1 MKIPFVPPKTNIE
14 KIFTVLSGI
23 IPTVFVPWLFIQLIN
38 LQNSIFIKPIII
50 NVKYIFTILLK
61 LSVSAWAAILILL
74 IFIKVSPRITKSIF
88 NIDNIYDDEAKYNF
102 FKFANLAVNT
112 AITGVVSSIII
123 SAIFG
128 IHIEGGIL
136 VLEPDKNILATFL
149 SIIAGSLTFLTFT
162 ENRRRNDIES
172 SKNDWDKQHTIRMNR
187 RDRYISLVEKLD
199 SKSSSVRLG
208 AVHALVFLADEWVDE
223 WSKEKN
229 KEEVK
234 VLVDD
239 TEELKSYDIAHKEAQ
254 NIIRVLCAYLRQP
267 FELANR
273 KYINK
278 EYLNDTDQKEL
289 STEIVIRKT
298 LVNTYFKRRLTSIS
312 ETGKG
317 SWSNFYFHL
326 SNITFFYGIDL
337 SECLW
342 ERNVSFKGS
351 VFYEKAVFSNAIC
364 NGEKGMNF
372 RMCTHHK
379 MSALDVDNSS
389 NADFS
394 KSVYGGKVIFN
405 KHMNSPKN
413 IKDILI
419 FTKWN
424 NELPDCCF
432 DEENNM
438 HSFIHQMD
446 NESLNEF
453 KSHPKKF
460 RDKFLKNIE

>member
-187 RDRYISLVEKLD
+187 RDRYISLPLD
-199 SKSSSVRLG
+199 
-208 AVHALVFLADEWVDE
+208 
-223 WSKEKN
+223 
-229 KEEVK
+229 
-234 VLVDD
+234 
-239 TEELKSYDIAHKEAQ
+239 
-254 NIIRVLCAYLRQP
+254 
-267 FELANR
+267 
-273 KYINK
+273 
-278 EYLNDTDQKEL
+278 
-289 STEIVIRKT
+289 
-298 LVNTYFKRRLTSIS
+298 
-312 ETGKG
+312 
-317 SWSNFYFHL
+317 
-326 SNITFFYGIDL
+326 
-337 SECLW
+337 
-342 ERNVSFKGS
+342 
-351 VFYEKAVFSNAIC
+351 
-364 NGEKGMNF
+364 
-372 RMCTHHK
+372 
-379 MSALDVDNSS
+379 
-389 NADFS
+389 
-394 KSVYGGKVIFN
+394 
-405 KHMNSPKN
+405 
-413 IKDILI
+413 
-419 FTKWN
+419 
-424 NELPDCCF
+424 
-432 DEENNM
+432 
-438 HSFIHQMD
+438 
-446 NESLNEF
+446 
-453 KSHPKKF
+453 
-460 RDKFLKNIE
+460 

>member
-1 MKIPFVPPKTNIE
+1 M
-14 KIFTVLSGI
+14 
-23 IPTVFVPWLFIQLIN
+23 
-38 LQNSIFIKPIII
+38 
-50 NVKYIFTILLK
+50 
-61 LSVSAWAAILILL
+61 
-74 IFIKVSPRITKSIF
+74 
-88 NIDNIYDDEAKYNF
+88 
-102 FKFANLAVNT
+102 
-112 AITGVVSSIII
+112 
-123 SAIFG
+123 
-128 IHIEGGIL
+128 
-136 VLEPDKNILATFL
+136 
-149 SIIAGSLTFLTFT
+149 
-162 ENRRRNDIES
+162 
-172 SKNDWDKQHTIRMNR
+172 
-187 RDRYISLVEKLD
+187 
-199 SKSSSVRLG
+199 
-208 AVHALVFLADEWVDE
+208 
-223 WSKEKN
+223 
-229 KEEVK
+229 
-234 VLVDD
+234 
-239 TEELKSYDIAHKEAQ
+239 
-254 NIIRVLCAYLRQP
+254 
-267 FELANR
+267 
-273 KYINK
+273 
-278 EYLNDTDQKEL
+278 
-289 STEIVIRKT
+289 
-298 LVNTYFKRRLTSIS
+298 
-312 ETGKG
+312 
-317 SWSNFYFHL
+317 
-326 SNITFFYGIDL
+326 

-413 IKDILI
+413 IKNILI

-460 RDKFLKNIE
+460 RDKFLKNIG